1 MSRELLFADI
11 ALSRR
16 LERAEGEACAEFALA
31 RHRLFPE
38 SGAKWIRCAGAY
50 AVFDGIDS
58 PVTQTFGLGLFEELT
73 PRTLDIVERF
83 FHDLKA
89 PVTHEVSP
97 FAGPAALDLLC
108 RRAYR
113 PIEVSNVLIRPLSN
127 DVEEE
132 FRIAADHQ
140 SKATSTVHARAIDPD
155 EARLWSDISAKGWSH
170 EHPELRAFLLEMG
183 TVASERSH
191 SKCFLASVDGTPG
204 AAAGLSIHD
213 RVALLAG
220 SATIPELRRR
230 GLHAALLYHRL
241 RYAAVNGCDL
251 AMIVVQ
257 PGSDSQRNALRNGFH
272 IAYTRTKWKLY
283 G

>member
-1 MSRELLFADI
+1 VGHDFLFSDA

-16 LERAEGEACAEFALA
+16 LERAEGEACAEFAVA
-31 RHRLFPE
+31 RQRLLPE
-38 SGAKWIRCAGAY
+38 SGAKWIACDGAY

-73 PRTLDIVERF
+73 PRSLDIIERF
-83 FHDLKA
+83 FLDRKA
-89 PVTHEVSP
+89 PVLHEVSP
-97 FAGPAALDLLC
+97 FAGGAALDLLC
-108 RRAYR
+108 CRAYR
-113 PIEVSNVLIRPLSN
+113 PIEISNVLVRSLS
-127 DVEEE
+127 DAGEKQC
-132 FRIAADHQ
+132 RIAANP
-140 SKATSTVHARAIDPD
+140 APGGTSRVRVRVIDSD
-155 EARLWSDISAKGWSH
+155 ESRLWSEISMKGWSD

-183 TVASERSH
+183 TIASQRSH
-191 SKCFLASVDGTPG
+191 SKCFLASFDGTPG
-204 AAAGLSIHD
+204 AAAGLTIHD

-230 GLHAALLYHRL
+230 GLHTALLYHRL

-251 AMIVVQ
+251 SMIVVQ
-257 PGSDSQRNALRNGFH
+257 PGSDSQRNAQRNGFH